1 MKEILQKVDFFNG
14 LDDKLIAQVADAAI
28 MRRYGKDET
37 IVHQGQ
43 TGLGMYIVVRGS
55 VRVVHQQGNVSKE
68 VARLGPEQVFAEMS
82 ILDDKPRSANV
93 ITAED
98 TECLLL
104 TRDSFVKLMKK
115 NPEIPMRV
123 ARVLADRLRDANE
136 KLASAA
142 PPVAAAP
149 PPVAYSAARARRA
162 PARVPGLAVAGGKG
176 AGSQARIQD

>member
-14 LDDKLIAQVADAAI
+14 LDDKLLSQVAEAAI

-55 VRVVHQQGNVSKE
+55 VRVVRQHGSAEKE

-93 ITAED
+93 VTAED
-98 TECLLL
+98 SECL
-104 TRDSFVKLMKK
+104 R
-115 NPEIPMRV
+115 
-123 ARVLADRLRDANE
+123 
-136 KLASAA
+136 
-142 PPVAAAP
+142 
-149 PPVAYSAARARRA
+149 
-162 PARVPGLAVAGGKG
+162 
-176 AGSQARIQD
+176 